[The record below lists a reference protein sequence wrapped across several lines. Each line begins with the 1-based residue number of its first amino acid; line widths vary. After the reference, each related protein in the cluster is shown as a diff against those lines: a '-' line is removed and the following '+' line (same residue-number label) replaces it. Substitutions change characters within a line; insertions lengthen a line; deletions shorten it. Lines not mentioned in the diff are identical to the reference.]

1 MTRSSASLARLTLL
15 AALAAS
21 QLTLLVRAGMGAFA
35 IMAALSW
42 LGGGVLLAE
51 REEQGG
57 DLELASI
64 PRRRLVPAYLLL
76 LWALLVLSLAARLY
90 DPLLH
95 LLPLAALLGLGLALG
110 ARWRSRLVFELTLIA
125 LLLPAQVLINRF
137 LPTAQLAAVTAWVSA
152 FLLWLVGQPAF
163 PDGDRIVMQHQVLVV
178 DASCTG
184 VNTLALCLAAI
195 LLLALLI
202 PPPPWRCGRGATV
215 AVMAALALL
224 LAFAVNAVR
233 VTILGLTSSDPPQA
247 WYGPLVSFDFWH
259 DGGGSHLF
267 SLLAMGLVCGL
278 YVLAL
283 ELALRSARPPS
294 VPSSGPGP

>member
-42 LGGGVLLAE
+42 LGGCVLLAE
-51 REEQGG
+51 RAELGG

-152 FLLWLVGQPAF
+152 CLLWLVGQPAF

-202 PPPPWRCGRGATV
+202 PPPPWRCGRAATV